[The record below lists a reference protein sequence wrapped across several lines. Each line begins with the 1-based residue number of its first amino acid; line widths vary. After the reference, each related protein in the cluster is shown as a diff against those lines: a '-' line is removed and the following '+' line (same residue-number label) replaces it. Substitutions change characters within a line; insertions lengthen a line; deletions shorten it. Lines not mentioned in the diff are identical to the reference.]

1 MKVYTYPPQQIAK
14 MRRRL
19 ITVGI
24 AYLGLT
30 YLSALGV
37 VFLVM
42 GVDSL
47 APVFVALASLAT
59 VIISVGTGLP
69 GLRRMEAYWRS
80 LRIEVGEDYVARLQ
94 STTASVRIQ
103 RADIAGIQ
111 ETQRGLFVLTNNRW
125 QTVVI
130 PAGLDVADYQA
141 IRSTL
146 ATWMPIQPGTP
157 VNWARIAVIVVAMV
171 ISFGV
176 LVISTSVWLVLVVG
190 LGLMITFGAVL
201 WRRLREKGTPW
212 PIIRTG
218 ISAFLFVMVVT
229 VVKII
234 DLTNGQNLI
243 LRPFGIR

>member
-19 ITVGI
+19 IAVGVS
-24 AYLGLT
+24 YLGLT

-47 APVFVALASLAT
+47 APVFVALTSLAM

-69 GLRRMEAYWRS
+69 GLRGMVAYWRS
-80 LRIEVGEDYVARLQ
+80 LRIEVAEDYVARSQ
-94 STTASVRIQ
+94 SITASSRIK
-103 RADIAGIQ
+103 RADITRIE
-111 ETQRGLFVLTNNRW
+111 ETRFGLVVRTGNRW
-125 QTVVI
+125 RTLVI
-130 PAGLDVADYQA
+130 PAGLDGADYQA
-141 IRSTL
+141 IRSIL
-146 ATWMPIQPGTP
+146 ATWMPIQPRAP
-157 VNWARIAVIVVAMV
+157 INWSGIAVIVIAMV
-171 ISFGV
+171 ISFGAI
-176 LVISTSVWLVLVVG
+176 LISTSVWLVLIVG
-190 LGLMITFGAVL
+190 LGLMITFGAFL

-212 PIIRTG
+212 LIIRTG
-218 ISAFLFVMVVT
+218 ISAFLFVVVII

-234 DLTNGQNLI
+234 DLTSGLNLL